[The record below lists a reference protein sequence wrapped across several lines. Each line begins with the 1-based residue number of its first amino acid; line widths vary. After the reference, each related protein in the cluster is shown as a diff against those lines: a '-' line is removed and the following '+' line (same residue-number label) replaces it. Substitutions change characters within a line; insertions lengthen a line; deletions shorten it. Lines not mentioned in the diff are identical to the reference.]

1 MTTRHPPQERPFSN
15 NGPAPQGEKGYPW
28 LFLHMR
34 SSWIIGLAVV
44 FVVCGL
50 GGAFYI
56 WYSQSGF
63 DTSPDSWAGL
73 SYAVVGTL
81 CLFLAVTL
89 YSLRRRL
96 RKGVVVGQL
105 NSSLKWHVLLAVMG
119 LIVLT
124 MHAFGHFA
132 PISGTFALYS
142 VIVLVISGFVG
153 RALDYYLPRLITR
166 EVDKVLTLQGGDRI
180 DSVSQK
186 LQAIVVHN
194 TQENRGIPV
203 NSPHPADMSLSLR
216 TPAPNGLPFASNGRS
231 LGASWDLAYISLE
244 PTQQELDHN
253 APQYRFI
260 PDKKSA
266 LNRPGAFMPGAEEHL
281 LELEEM
287 QLAMRREQLYRY
299 IIRYWRVLHILLAFI
314 TIGLVTWHIIF
325 ASTLLAPGFFH

>member
-1 MTTRHPPQERPFSN
+1 MSMRHPSQKRPFSKHR
-15 NGPAPQGEKGYPW
+15 PSQPGEKGYPW

-34 SSWIIGLAVV
+34 SSWVIGIAVV

-50 GGAFYI
+50 GLAFYM

-73 SYAVVGTL
+73 GYAVIGTL
-81 CLFLAVTL
+81 CLLLAAVL
-89 YSLRRRL
+89 YSTRRRL
-96 RKGVVVGQL
+96 RKRVVVGQL
-105 NSSLKWHVLLAVMG
+105 NTSLKWHVLLAVMG
-119 LIVLT
+119 LILLT
-124 MHAFGHFA
+124 MHSFGHFE
-132 PISGTFALYS
+132 PISGTFALYG

-153 RALDYYLPRLITR
+153 RALDHYLPRLITR
-166 EVDKVLTLQGGDRI
+166 EVDKVLTMQGGDRI
-180 DSVSQK
+180 DSVSQE

-194 TQENRGIPV
+194 AQENRGIPV
-203 NSPHPADMSLSLR
+203 NPPHTADMRISPH
-216 TPAPNGLPFASNGRS
+216 TPAPNGLPFVTNGQS

-281 LELEEM
+281 LELQDM

-325 ASTLLAPGFFH
+325 AAMLLAPRFFH

>member
-1 MTTRHPPQERPFSN
+1 M
-15 NGPAPQGEKGYPW
+15 
-28 LFLHMR
+28 
-34 SSWIIGLAVV
+34 GLAVV

-56 WYSQSGF
+56 WYGQAGF

-73 SYAVVGTL
+73 SYAVIGTL
-81 CLFLAVTL
+81 CLLLAVTL

-96 RKGVVVGQL
+96 RKRVLVGQL
-105 NSSLKWHVLLAVMG
+105 NNSLKWHVLLAVMG

-142 VIVLVISGFVG
+142 MIALVISGFVG
-153 RALDYYLPRLITR
+153 RALDHYLPRLITR

-194 TQENRGIPV
+194 AQENRGILV
-203 NSPHPADMSLSLR
+203 NPAQTRILPH
-216 TPAPNGLPFASNGRS
+216 TPAPNGLPFATNGRS

-244 PTQQELDHN
+244 PTQQELDHY

-266 LNRPGAFMPGAEEHL
+266 LNRPGAFIPGAEKHL
-281 LELEEM
+281 LELQEM
-287 QLAMRREQLYRY
+287 QLAMRREQFYRY
-299 IIRYWRVLHILLAFI
+299 IIRYWRVLHILLAFT

-325 ASTLLAPGFFH
+325 AAMLLEPRFFR